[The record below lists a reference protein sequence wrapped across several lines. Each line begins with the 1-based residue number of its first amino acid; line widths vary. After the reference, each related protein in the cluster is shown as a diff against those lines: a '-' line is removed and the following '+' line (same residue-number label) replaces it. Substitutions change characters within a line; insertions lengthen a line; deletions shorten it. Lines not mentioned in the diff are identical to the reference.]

1 MLSEPIHVNIIGRN
15 EIVREG
21 LKRILADQDFYVDC
35 AVSCVDDLDMEIEPS
50 VIIVDVND
58 IDEGLCV
65 CADVRERCPKPRIVI
80 MTDGYSM
87 EDVSRAFATGDV
99 DGYLVKEISCDP
111 LAGALR
117 LTALGEKVL
126 PSQIA
131 SSLASAPAC
140 AISRCWDTGASGTNL
155 SAREVDI
162 LRCLVDGEPNKVISR
177 RLNIADATVKVHIKA
192 ILRKLRVRNRTQ
204 AAIWAVSR
212 GLAGE
217 APADPNPLPALRTS
231 PPVPGAL
238 PPQRA
243 PDMQLARAS

>member
-1 MLSEPIHVNIIGRN
+1 MLSEPIHVNIIGKN

-21 LKRILADQDFYVDC
+21 LKRILADQDFCVDC
-35 AVSCVDDLDMEIEPS
+35 AVSCVDDMDIENEPS

-65 CADVRERCPKPRIVI
+65 CADVRERCPTPRIVI

-99 DGYLVKEISCDP
+99 DGYLIKEISCDP

-131 SSLASAPAC
+131 SSLASAPAGV
-140 AISRCWDTGASGTNL
+140 ISRCWDTGASGTNL

-217 APADPNPLPALRTS
+217 APADAVPVLRPS
-231 PPVPGAL
+231 LPVPGAL
-238 PPQRA
+238 PPQRV

>member
-1 MLSEPIHVNIIGRN
+1 MLSEPIHVNIIGKN

-21 LKRILADQDFYVDC
+21 LKRILADQDFSVDC
-35 AVSCVDDLDMEIEPS
+35 AVSCVDDLDIENEPS
-50 VIIVDVND
+50 LIIIDVND
-58 IDEGLCV
+58 IDEGLSV

-80 MTDGYSM
+80 MTDGFSM

-131 SSLASAPAC
+131 SSLASAPAG
-140 AISRCWDTGASGTNL
+140 AISRCWDMGASGTNL

-177 RLNIADATVKVHIKA
+177 RLSIADATVKVRIKA

-204 AAIWAVSR
+204 AAIWAVNR

-217 APADPNPLPALRTS
+217 APVNATPALRPQ
-231 PPVPGAL
+231 PPFPAAL

-243 PDMQLARAS
+243 PEIQLARAS

>member
-1 MLSEPIHVNIIGRN
+1 MLSEPIHVNIIGKN

-21 LKRILADQDFYVDC
+21 LKRILADQDFSVDC
-35 AVSCVDDLDMEIEPS
+35 AVSCVDDLDIENEPA
-50 VIIVDVND
+50 VIIIDVND

-80 MTDGYSM
+80 MTDGFSM

-131 SSLASAPAC
+131 SSLASAPAG
-140 AISRCWDTGASGTNL
+140 AISRCWDAGASGTNL

-177 RLNIADATVKVHIKA
+177 RLSIADATVKVHIKA

-217 APADPNPLPALRTS
+217 APVNAAPMLRPQ
-231 PPVPGAL
+231 PPFPGAL

-243 PDMQLARAS
+243 PEIQLARAG